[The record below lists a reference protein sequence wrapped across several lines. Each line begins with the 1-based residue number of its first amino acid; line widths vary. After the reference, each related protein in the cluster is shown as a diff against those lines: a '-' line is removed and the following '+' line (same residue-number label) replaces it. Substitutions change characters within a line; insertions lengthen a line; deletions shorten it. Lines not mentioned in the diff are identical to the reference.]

1 MAAISDKKAII
12 EGLARDNNATLIK
25 GFTAL
30 LAPIDY
36 KCNICSTEVSGMY
49 RALITRVWCNKCGG
63 KKPSKLEMILKETG
77 YTVTKNYS
85 LPNSVFTF
93 EYLINTDEDAA
104 VIIILPSGQIGSI
117 RDEKVLVAQE
127 NGFRVV
133 QIDSS
138 MVEDEEKL
146 TKFIAECVISPE
158 DFRYMSQNNDPT
170 VNKTSDDTP
179 PKGSPKEAVKVS
191 EVMNIPLP
199 PLPPLPPPPLSSLA
213 KIVDEETS
221 NKMLTL
227 RSNMDLTGA
236 IYFTEKSFMLPEK
249 PCPPGMYGGLAY
261 IRVSSNRQLEG
272 VSIDQQTSE
281 IQKFCRERN
290 IHIRSYFYDL
300 GVSAKDSDLQ
310 PALIELR
317 KFIKPREKLV
327 AYHRDRVSREPGDIY
342 VLEKSLKKIACELL
356 TVDFAKYDIKTPEG
370 FGMRGI
376 QDTLA
381 GVEKLTTSI
390 RVSSKLSHLSVT
402 GELQTKCAYG
412 FQRNPSGKGAHVPC
426 PREQAM
432 IEYIRRYQSEHPE
445 ATITMIVNHLN
456 HEPDPVLR
464 KGKMWY
470 HSTLKKVMDD
480 NAIPYPKY
488 DPEKYERALQI
499 REEKE
504 KMLKARLGNQ
514 QFTLR
519 TQKV

>member
-36 KCNICSTEVSGMY
+36 KCTICGTEDSGMY
-49 RALITRVWCNKCGG
+49 RALINQIWCNKCGG
-63 KKPSKLEMILKETG
+63 KKPSKLETILNGTG
-77 YTVTKNYS
+77 YTVTKSYS
-85 LPNSVFTF
+85 LPKHGITF

-104 VIIILPSGQIGSI
+104 VIMILPSDQIGST
-117 RDEKVLVAQE
+117 RDEKVLIAQKD
-127 NGFRVV
+127 GFRVI
-133 QIDSS
+133 QIDATT
-138 MVEDEEKL
+138 VEDEEKL
-146 TKFIAECVISPE
+146 TKFIADCVTSV
-158 DFRYMSQNNDPT
+158 DNFCYMSQGSDH
-170 VNKTSDDTP
+170 VINKSHDDTP
-179 PKGSPKEAVKVS
+179 SKSSPKEEAVKVS
-191 EVMNIPLP
+191 EVVKI
-199 PLPPLPPPPLSSLA
+199 PLPPPPLPSHT

-281 IQKFCRERN
+281 IQKFCGERN

-370 FGMRGI
+370 FGMRGM